1 MPSGPFAAYRS
12 GAGLLPPDDSIPRYH
27 VRVRS
32 SRLLSILLLLQTRGR
47 MTAREL
53 ATELEVSIR
62 TIYRDVDSL
71 SEAGVPLY
79 GDRGPTGGYQLIDGY
94 RTRLTGLTMDEAG
107 TIFLAGMP
115 GPAADLG
122 LGTVLATAQLKL
134 LAALPTELRARAG
147 RIRERFHLDAP
158 GWFRSADQAPQLA
171 TVAQAVWNQRR
182 LRVRYLRPTMEP
194 DRILDPLGVVL
205 KSGLWYLVALR
216 NGEPRTYRVSRI
228 ESAEPLDERFE
239 RPPDFDLAAYWTA
252 STQAYER
259 GLPRMDVTVRV
270 DPAQLDMLATLVG
283 GGAVDEAERL
293 PNGDD
298 PDGWLHLRMSVDWP
312 QDAAARL
319 VGMGSGVEVIGPA
332 NLRTQVVDLARG
344 SLARHGAPA

>member
-1 MPSGPFAAYRS
+1 
-12 GAGLLPPDDSIPRYH
+12 
-27 VRVRS
+27 VRS

-53 ATELEVSIR
+53 AAELEVSIR

-79 GDRGPTGGYQLIDGY
+79 GDRGPTGGYQLLDGY

-158 GWFRSADQAPQLA
+158 GWFRSTDPTPHLA

-182 LRVRYLRPTMEP
+182 LRIRYGRPSG
-194 DRILDPLGVVL
+194 DRERVMDPLGVVL
-205 KSGLWYLVALR
+205 KSGVWYLVALR
-216 NGEPRTYRVSRI
+216 GGEPRTYRVSRI
-228 ESAEPLDERFE
+228 EDAEALDERFE
-239 RPPDFDLAAYWTA
+239 RPPDFDLAAYWAA
-252 STQAYER
+252 STAAYER
-259 GLPRMDVTVRV
+259 DVPRMEAVVRV
-270 DPAQLDMLATLVG
+270 DPAQLGLLDTLVG
-283 GGAVDEAERL
+283 GTTLHQAEQL
-293 PNGDD
+293 
-298 PDGWLHLRMSVDWP
+298 PDGGDPEGWMRLRLEIDWP
-312 QDAAARL
+312 EDAAARL
-319 VGMGSGVEVIGPA
+319 VGMGGALEVVEPA
-332 NLRTQVVDLARG
+332 ELRDRVADLARG
-344 SLARHGAPA
+344 SLARHVGPLPG

>member
-1 MPSGPFAAYRS
+1 M
-12 GAGLLPPDDSIPRYH
+12 
-27 VRVRS
+27 RS

-79 GDRGPTGGYQLIDGY
+79 GDRGPAGGYQLIDGY
-94 RTRLTGLTMDEAG
+94 RTRLTGLNTDEAG
-107 TIFLAGMP
+107 TIFLAGVP

-182 LRVRYLRPTMEP
+182 LRVRYLKPTTEP
-194 DRILDPLGVVL
+194 ARILDPLGVVL
-205 KSGLWYLVALR
+205 KSGVWYLVALR
-216 NGEPRTYRVSRI
+216 DGAPRTYRVSRI
-228 ESAEPLDERFE
+228 ESAEALDERFE
-239 RPPDFDLAAYWTA
+239 RPPEFDLAAYWTT
-252 STQAYER
+252 STRAYER
-259 GLPRMDVTVRV
+259 DLPRIEVTMRV
-270 DPAQLDMLATLVG
+270 DPAQLGLLAMLVG
-283 GGAVDEAERL
+283 EGTVEEAERL
-293 PNGDD
+293 PNDGD
-298 PDGWLHLRMSVDWP
+298 PDAWLRLRLSVEWP
-312 QDAAARL
+312 RDAAARL
-319 VGMGSGVEVIGPA
+319 VGMGGAVEVLSPTE
-332 NLRTQVVDLARG
+332 LRTQVVDLARG
-344 SLARHGAPA
+344 SLARHGAPTRRSPRPVAG

>member
-1 MPSGPFAAYRS
+1 M
-12 GAGLLPPDDSIPRYH
+12 
-27 VRVRS
+27 RS

-71 SEAGVPLY
+71 AEAGVPLY
-79 GDRGPTGGYQLIDGY
+79 GDRGPTGGYQLLDGY

-107 TIFLAGMP
+107 AVFLAGMP

-134 LAALPTELRARAG
+134 LAALPAELRARAG

-182 LRVRYLRPTMEP
+182 LRVRYGRPTVEP
-194 DRILDPLGVVL
+194 ERILDPLGVVL
-205 KSGLWYLVALR
+205 KSGVWYVVALR
-216 NGEPRTYRVSRI
+216 AGEPRTYRVSRI
-228 ESAEPLDERFE
+228 EEAEALDERFE
-239 RPPDFDLAAYWTA
+239 RPPDFDLAAYWSSSTA
-252 STQAYER
+252 AYER
-259 GLPRMDVTVRV
+259 EIPRIEVIIRV
-270 DPAQLDMLATLVG
+270 DPARLDLLATLI
-283 GGAVDEAERL
+283 GGAAADEAERL
-293 PNGDD
+293 PAADD
-298 PDGWLHLRMSVDWP
+298 PEGWIRLRVSIDWP
-312 QDAAARL
+312 RDAAMRL
-319 VGMGSGVEVIGPA
+319 VGMGGFAEVIEPSE
-332 NLRTQVVDLARG
+332 LRNEVIDLARS
-344 SLARHGAPA
+344 SLARHGASA